1 MTLAALGLIVQTRRR
16 NAVDGIAVRTDDM
29 RRFTHAP
36 VVGLG
41 ALGFKC
47 IETSRASASTLPPGR
62 YQVVLEAAAGRD
74 LRSLFGSSLT
84 SPAPEVTGERIVTRF
99 SVAPRV
105 VASLTP

>member
-47 IETSRASASTLPPGR
+47 IETSPASTLPPGR